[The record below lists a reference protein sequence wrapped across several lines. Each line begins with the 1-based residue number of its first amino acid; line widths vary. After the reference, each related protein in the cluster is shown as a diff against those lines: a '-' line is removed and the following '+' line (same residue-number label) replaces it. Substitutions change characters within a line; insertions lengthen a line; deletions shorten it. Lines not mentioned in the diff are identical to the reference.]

1 MRITP
6 LSLALAT
13 LMITSSSSA
22 WTAQNINSW
31 DKEPSEF
38 LGIPLHGDFKA
49 QTPACPNTPERQPT
63 LCRSS
68 TSKTDR
74 FEIRGLPYIPIN
86 LGYQV
91 FVTLQGNAID
101 ELMLTGNA
109 SSLELVDD
117 FLRDTFGQPGSS
129 LSHRIQLESGA
140 TYEIKTSTWK
150 GKKVAIHFQRDED
163 DLSRYAVIISR
174 SSDPSKSA
182 ATAIPSE

>member
-13 LMITSSSSA
+13 LMITPSTSV
-22 WTAQNINSW
+22 WPAQNFSSW

-49 QTPACPNTPERQPT
+49 QTPACPDTPERQPT

-68 TSKTDR
+68 TSTTDR
-74 FEIRGLPYIPIN
+74 FEIRGLPYVPIS

-150 GKKVAIHFQRDED
+150 GKKVAVHFQRDED

-174 SSDPSKSA
+174 SSDLSKSA
-182 ATAIPSE
+182 AAATPSQ